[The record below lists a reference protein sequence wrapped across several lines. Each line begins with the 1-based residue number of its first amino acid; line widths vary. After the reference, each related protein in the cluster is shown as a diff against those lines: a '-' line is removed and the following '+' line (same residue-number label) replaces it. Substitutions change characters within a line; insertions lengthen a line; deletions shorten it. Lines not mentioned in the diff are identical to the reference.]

1 MSGLPNLLKDFVKMR
16 ESLHKKNPSDTAS
29 NMIANKKINKE
40 IPLDSITL
48 DTIIE
53 KKPSSKEVLKYF
65 QRLTNCLEDS
75 D

>member
-1 MSGLPNLLKDFVKMR
+1 MPNLLRDFVKMR
-16 ESLHKKNPSDTAS
+16 ESLHKKQPSDTV
-29 NMIANKKINKE
+29 ANKKINKE

-53 KKPSSKEVLKYF
+53 NKPSSKEVLKYF